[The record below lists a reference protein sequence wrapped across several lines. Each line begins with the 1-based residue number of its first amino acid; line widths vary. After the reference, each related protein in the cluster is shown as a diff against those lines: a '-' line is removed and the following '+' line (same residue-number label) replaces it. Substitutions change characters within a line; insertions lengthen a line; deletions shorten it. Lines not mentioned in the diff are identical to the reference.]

1 MKKNPFINFKHSF
14 TFYLYDHVG
23 ARLCISDILACYGC
37 VAYFRRS
44 EHRMDHPGQR
54 DRRGCP

>member
-1 MKKNPFINFKHSF
+1 MKKKLFIRLSISF

-23 ARLCISDILACYGC
+23 ACLCISDILACYGC
-37 VAYFRRS
+37 TAYFSCS